1 MPISRRFLLLATPSV
16 LLAGCGF
23 HLRGSYSLPFEK
35 LYLAMPENDPFTV
48 MLTRNLK
55 AQSGVEIVSSPQEAQ
70 AILSVLSQQRT
81 REETAYNAQ
90 GRAREYELGCEMAF
104 RLANPKGFTFI
115 PDMVLS
121 ATRNV
126 TYNESQF
133 LSHDFQDALIY
144 KEMQNDIM
152 NQLLRRI
159 AAAKPIKAAQ
169 TDELAQ

>member
-1 MPISRRFLLLATPSV
+1 MPISRRFLLLAAPSILV
-16 LLAGCGF
+16 SGCGF

-35 LYLAMPENDPFTV
+35 LYLAMPQNDPFTV
-48 MLTRNLK
+48 MLVRNLK
-55 AQSGVEIVSSPQEAQ
+55 AQSSVSIVSSPQQAQ
-70 AILSVLSQQRT
+70 AILSILSQQRT

-104 RLANPKGFTFI
+104 RLANPKGFTFM
-115 PDMVLS
+115 PDVVLS

-159 AAAKPIKAAQ
+159 AAAKPIQA
-169 TDELAQ
+169 DESTELDQ